1 MAATPR
7 NTQRKTSKPA
17 AKRRTPR
24 TKTTKPET
32 SRSAKSVAL
41 GTLSAG
47 AAIGALAAGVFGLLK
62 LGRRLAP
69 ASGSAE
75 HVPTDLMGD
84 RHPGADDRAID
95 AFRPDPTAPIPA
107 GERDQFRPALA
118 GASAPTLVKG
128 QATENQRLDASP
140 S

>member
-1 MAATPR
+1 MAATQR
-7 NTQRKTSKPA
+7 NTPRKTSKA
-17 AKRRTPR
+17 APKRRAPR
-24 TKTTKPET
+24 TKAAKTET
-32 SRSAKSVAL
+32 GRNAKSVAL

-62 LGRRLAP
+62 LGRRLTPAP
-69 ASGSAE
+69 GAAE

-84 RHPGADDRAID
+84 KHPGFEDRAVD

-107 GERDQFRPALA
+107 GERDAFRPALA